1 MERQTPTD
9 HSIVDALYRISSLV
23 NDVDD
28 ARGALEIIVDELVR
42 FFPNSTAAIE
52 LINPDTQRLVIEVHR
67 GFPEHSKSVRLRVGE
82 GVTGWVALH
91 GRPLIVSDVRE
102 DARYV
107 EVHPDVE
114 SEMAV
119 PMMGANGEVVGVV
132 NIDSREKNA
141 FSEHDLKI
149 LALLTNEATRVVG
162 KLWLIEKLQ
171 EQAIQLRA
179 LVNTGRSI
187 VKRRDIA
194 SLLHSITSETLGLMK
209 CRACALFLFDSGSN
223 ELRLA
228 ALAGAEEFEGYTEV
242 LRLEDS
248 ALGTALRRKKTIEVQ
263 DLAKT
268 EEHHFVELVSAC
280 GLVSLLCAPIIY
292 ESEVIGVLNAYT
304 DRTHRFSNDERRV
317 FETLAGLSGIAI
329 QNARLYERIFQSEES
344 LRRSEKLTTLGMLSA
359 EIAHE
364 IRNPLTVIRLL
375 FEAMGL
381 EFPDEDPRQKDAS
394 VIREKLDQLEGIV
407 TRVLSFGNARQDLKM
422 HHDLR
427 AVVRDTAHLVRLKLQ
442 QVNIELVVDEPPE
455 AIMIDASRAQLQQ
468 ALLNLLFNAMQAI
481 GQDGSIAFRLESE
494 LRDGVAIAI
503 VDVVDSG
510 PGIPTELSDSIFD
523 SFLSSK
529 AEGTGLGLSIAKRI
543 MKSHQGDVVLLDSSS
558 SGTTMRIWLPGMG

>member
-1 MERQTPTD
+1 M
-9 HSIVDALYRISSLV
+9 L
-23 NDVDD
+23 
-28 ARGALEIIVDELVR
+28 
-42 FFPNSTAAIE
+42 
-52 LINPDTQRLVIEVHR
+52 
-67 GFPEHSKSVRLRVGE
+67 GE
-82 GVTGWVALH
+82 
-91 GRPLIVSDVRE
+91 
-102 DARYV
+102 
-107 EVHPDVE
+107 
-114 SEMAV
+114 
-119 PMMGANGEVVGVV
+119 NGEVVGVV
-132 NIDSREKNA
+132 NIDSKVLNA
-141 FSEHDLKI
+141 FDEHDLKV
-149 LALLTNEATRVVG
+149 LVLLTNEATRVVG

-171 EQAIQLRA
+171 EQADQLRA

-187 VKRRDIA
+187 AKRRDIA
-194 SLLHSITSETLGLMK
+194 SLLHSITTETLELMK
-209 CRACALFLFDSGSN
+209 CRACALFLFDSASN

-228 ALAGAEEFEGYTEV
+228 ALAGAKEVEGYTEV

-248 ALGTALRRKKTIEVQ
+248 ALGTALRRKKTIVVQ

-280 GLVSLLCAPIIY
+280 GLVSLLCAPIIH

-304 DRTHRFSNDERRV
+304 DRTYRFSNDERRV

-329 QNARLYERIFQSEES
+329 QNARLYDRIFQSEES

-375 FEAMGL
+375 FESMGMD
-381 EFPDEDPRQKDAS
+381 FPDEDPRQKDAS

-422 HHDLR
+422 HHDFR
-427 AVVRDTAHLVRLKLQ
+427 VVVRDTAHLVRLKLE
-442 QVNIELVVDEPPE
+442 QVKIDLVVEEPSQP
-455 AIMIDASRAQLQQ
+455 IMIDASRAQLQQ
-468 ALLNLLFNAMQAI
+468 ALLNLVLNAMQAI
-481 GQDGSIAFRLESE
+481 SQDGSICLRLTSE
-494 LRDGVAIAI
+494 LRDGVDIAI

-510 PGIPTELSDSIFD
+510 PGIPSELSESIFD

-543 MKSHQGDVVLLDSSS
+543 LKSHQGDVVLLESSS
-558 SGTTMRIWLPGMG
+558 SGTIMRIWLPGLSAAHESVAK